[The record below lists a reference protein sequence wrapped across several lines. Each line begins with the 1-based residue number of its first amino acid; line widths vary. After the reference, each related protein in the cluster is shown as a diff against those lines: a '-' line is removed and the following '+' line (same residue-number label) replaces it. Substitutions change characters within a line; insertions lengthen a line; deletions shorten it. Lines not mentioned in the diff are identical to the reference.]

1 MEGQVRASHVYSPR
15 VDDAAILRYIAQ
27 TYPDADIFTASSG
40 TFMSCDGEKN
50 WPNFATL
57 VTSDEYDPASD
68 LDRPGVYRLNIGVS
82 KATFESVAGSN
93 PNPDD
98 TALDQLM
105 PHPVYA
111 MQHWVSI
118 LNPSE
123 ATFDMLVKPLLDE
136 AHERV
141 ARARR
146 KVADKKSPTLVASV
160 PAGDDPPLDTG

>member
-1 MEGQVRASHVYSPR
+1 MNM
-15 VDDAAILRYIAQ
+15 DDASILRYIAM
-27 TYPDADIFTASSG
+27 TYPDADIFTTGSG
-40 TFMSCDGEKN
+40 TFISCDAEKH

-57 VTSDEYDPASD
+57 VTSDKYDSASK
-68 LDRPGVYRLNIGVS
+68 LDRPGVYRLNVGVS
-82 KATFESVAGSN
+82 RATVEKIARSN
-93 PNPDD
+93 PSPDH

-123 ATFDMLVKPLLDE
+123 GTFDRVVKPLLDE

-141 ARARR
+141 ARAHR
-146 KVADKKSPTLVASV
+146 KVAGKKSPT
-160 PAGDDPPLDTG
+160 

>member
-1 MEGQVRASHVYSPR
+1 VRASDLILAR
-15 VDDAAILRYIAQ
+15 VDEVSILRYIAHA
-27 TYPDADIFTASSG
+27 YPDADIFTAGSG
-40 TFMSCDGEKN
+40 TFISCDGEKH

-68 LDRPGVYRLNIGVS
+68 LDRPGVFQLNIGVS
-82 KATFESVAGSN
+82 KATFEKAVGSN
-93 PNPDD
+93 TNPDY
-98 TALDQLM
+98 TALDTLM

-123 ATFDMLVKPLLDE
+123 ATFDKVVKQLLDE

-146 KVADKKSPTLVASV
+146 KVAEKNRPT
-160 PAGDDPPLDTG
+160 